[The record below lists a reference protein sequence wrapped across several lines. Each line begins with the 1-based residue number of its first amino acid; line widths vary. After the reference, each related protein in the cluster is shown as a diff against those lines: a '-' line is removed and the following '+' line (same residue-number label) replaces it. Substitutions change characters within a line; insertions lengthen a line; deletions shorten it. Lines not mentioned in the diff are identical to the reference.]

1 MPLSVKTPVPS
12 LVRLSVLLPFWIVP
26 ENVVDVLSP
35 PVVSVAGNVAPLLVT
50 VPDPVSEPMVWL
62 KPPRSSV
69 PGAFTVI
76 RLVAPN
82 TLVVLPAVSTPPDMT
97 QGVVATGRSRESGS
111 RLLVPVLLKT
121 PKPWYCAAL
130 SAPPLP
136 DPPSVKVSAA
146 LNAAT
151 LPEMLDPGSS
161 VRLLTPPVKV
171 IALARVTP
179 SPAKPPA
186 IDPLLVMVTLLPDT
200 PTPPSPTLAG
210 VPDDPPFPPRM
221 VAVFVSVPPDA

>member
-1 MPLSVKTPVPS
+1 MPESVKTPLPS

-97 QGVVATGRSRESGS
+97 QGVVGLDAPVIRVQV
-111 RLLVPVLLKT
+111 LVPFLLKN

-151 LPEMLDPGSS
+151 LPVMLEPGSS

-186 IDPLLVMVTLLPDT
+186 IVPLLVMVRPLPDT
-200 PTPPSPTLAG
+200 PTPPNPTLAG

-221 VAVFVSVPPDA
+221 VAVFASVPPEA